1 MNLSGLNSVQQE
13 AVKCIDGASIIIA
26 GAGSGKTR
34 VLTWKIACLI
44 DSGVDPSSIMALT
57 FTNKAAKEMKERV
70 AAIVGRDRARRLWM
84 GTFHSIFARILRE
97 YADLLG
103 FPKAFTIYDA
113 TDAKNAVKM
122 CIKELQLDEKT
133 YKPGEVLSRIS
144 TAKNYLVTAEA
155 YMNNHEAIRKD
166 TQMRKGRICDIYR
179 MYSEKCRKEGVM
191 DFDDILLYTNILL
204 SRFPEVAAN
213 LKSSVSHILVDEY
226 QDTNMAQYRI
236 VNLLARDS
244 RNLTVVGDDSQSIY
258 AFRGARIQNILN
270 FQRDYPEAKVFRL
283 EQNYRSTQVIVNAA
297 NSVIVHN
304 SNRLKKKC
312 FSEGEHGEKIELLKA
327 YNEQDEAS
335 SIVSSIMRRIYA
347 SKASYDSFAILY
359 RTNSQSRTLEEALRR
374 RNIPYIIYAGHSFY
388 ERKEVKNML
397 AYLRLVL
404 NHNDNE
410 AFRRIVNIPA
420 RGIGQTSLNRLS
432 DGASAMGI
440 SLWDMCIQGGLDKY
454 DIKDA
459 AAARLRSFVA
469 MIDGF
474 ASRLDTDDA
483 YTLAVAVAETSGYL
497 PSLRADLS
505 VEGIS
510 ALGNVTE
517 LLGGVKEFVE
527 QEIESAEQQGE
538 YGKIPS
544 LEAYME
550 NVALLTDADNTDE
563 EDENNRV
570 KLMTVHASKGLEF
583 PYVYISGME
592 ENLFPSSMSGESIE
606 GLEEERRLFY
616 VALTRAEKA
625 VTVSY
630 AGSRF
635 LNGKTSACRPS
646 RFLKEI
652 DQAYLDGTVE
662 DYASVGSSG
671 DFDEDDGSYSS
682 FGRFR
687 SGRHQYQSPQQ
698 VKVTPDMSRLRKLSP
713 SGSGSGFSRNGSPAG
728 LTAGAPNITGTDIGA
743 GERVRHDRFGT
754 GVVVSVTGNGGD
766 AKAVV
771 KFDAGGEKTLLLK
784 YAKLQKV

>member
-13 AVKCIDGASIIIA
+13 AVKCSEGASIIIA

-44 DSGVDPSSIMALT
+44 DSGVEPSSIMALT
-57 FTNKAAKEMKERV
+57 FTNKAAKEMKERI
-70 AAIVGRDRARRLWM
+70 AAIVGRERARRLWM

-97 YADLLG
+97 YADFLG

-122 CIKELQLDEKT
+122 CIRELQLDEKI

-144 TAKNYLVTAEA
+144 TAKNYLVTAEV

-179 MYSEKCRKEGVM
+179 LYSEKCRKEGVM

-204 SRFPEVAAN
+204 NRFPEVAAN
-213 LKSSVSHILVDEY
+213 LKSSISHILVDEY

-236 VNLLARDS
+236 VNILARDS

-270 FQRDYPEAKVFRL
+270 FQRDYPEARVFRL

-297 NSVIVHN
+297 NSVIAHN
-304 SNRLKKKC
+304 SNRLKKEC
-312 FSEGEHGEKIELLKA
+312 FSEGEQGEKIELLKA

-359 RTNSQSRTLEEALRR
+359 RTNSQSRALEEALRR

-404 NHNDNE
+404 NHNDND

-420 RGIGQTSLNRLS
+420 RGIGQTSLGRLS
-432 DGASAMGI
+432 DGASSMGI
-440 SLWDMCIQGGLDKY
+440 SLWEMCFRNDLDKY

-459 AAARLRSFVA
+459 AAARLRSFA
-469 MIDGF
+469 TMIDGF
-474 ASRLDTDDA
+474 ASRLATDDA
-483 YTLAVAVAETSGYL
+483 YTLAVAISETSGYL

-527 QEIESAEQQGE
+527 QEIETAEQQGE

-544 LEAYME
+544 LESYME
-550 NVALLTDADNTDE
+550 NVALLTDADNTDD

-630 AGSRF
+630 AGCRF

-652 DQAYLDGTVE
+652 DPRYVDGTVE
-662 DYASVGSSG
+662 DFSSVGSSA
-671 DFDEDDGSYSS
+671 DFSGSNEDEYSS
-682 FGRFR
+682 FGRFQSR
-687 SGRHQYQSPQQ
+687 RYQNPSSQP
-698 VKVTPDMSRLRKLSP
+698 VKVTPDMSRLRKLSR
-713 SGSGSGFSRNGSPAG
+713 SESGFSRNGATTGQLVGSAN
-728 LTAGAPNITGTDIGA
+728 APGTDIGA
-743 GERVRHDRFGT
+743 GDRVRHDRFGT
-754 GVVVSVTGNGGD
+754 GVVVSVAGNGGD

-771 KFDAGGEKTLLLK
+771 RFDAVGEKTLLLK

>member
-13 AVKCIDGASIIIA
+13 AVRCADGASIIIA

-44 DSGVDPSSIMALT
+44 ESGVEPSSIMALT
-57 FTNKAAKEMKERV
+57 FTNKAAKEMKERI
-70 AAIVGRDRARRLWM
+70 AAIVGRDRSRRLWM

-122 CIKELQLDEKT
+122 CIKELQLDDKV
-133 YKPGEVLSRIS
+133 YKPGDVLSRIS
-144 TAKNYLVTAEA
+144 AAKNYLVTAEA
-155 YMNNHEAIRKD
+155 YMNNHEAIRRD
-166 TQMRKGRICDIYR
+166 TQMRRGRICDVYR
-179 MYSEKCRKEGVM
+179 LYSEKCRKEGVM

-204 SRFPEVAAN
+204 NRHPEVAEN
-213 LKSSVSHILVDEY
+213 LKNVISHILVDEY

-236 VNLLARDS
+236 VNLLARDR

-270 FQRDYPEAKVFRL
+270 FKRDYPEAKEFRL
-283 EQNYRSTQVIVNAA
+283 EQNYRSTQIIVNAA
-297 NSVIVHN
+297 NSVIAHN
-304 SNRLKKKC
+304 QNRLKKEC
-312 FSEGEHGEKIELLKA
+312 FSEGDRGEKIELIKA

-335 SIVSSIMRRIYA
+335 SIVSSIMRRIYS
-347 SKASYDSFAILY
+347 SKASYDSFAVLY
-359 RTNSQSRTLEEALRR
+359 RTNSQSRVLEEALRR

-410 AFRRIVNIPA
+410 AFRRIVNLPA
-420 RGIGQTSLNRLS
+420 RGIGQTSLNRL
-432 DGASAMGI
+432 GEASAATGMP
-440 SLWDMCIQGGLDKY
+440 LLEMCRQSGLDRF
-454 DIKDA
+454 DIKESTA
-459 AAARLRSFVA
+459 AKLRMFA
-469 MIDGF
+469 DMIDHYSSRI
-474 ASRLDTDDA
+474 ASDDA
-483 YTLAVAVAETSGYL
+483 YTLAVAVAEGSGYL
-497 PSLRADLS
+497 PSLKADLS

-510 ALGNVTE
+510 ALGNVSE
-517 LLGGVKEFVE
+517 LLNGVKEFVD
-527 QEIESAEQQGE
+527 QEAEAAEGGE
-538 YGKIPS
+538 YGRIPS

-550 NVALLTDADNTDE
+550 NVALLTDADNADE

-592 ENLFPSSMSGESIE
+592 ENLFPSFMSGESLE
-606 GLEEERRLFY
+606 SVEEERRLFY

-635 LNGKTSACRPS
+635 MNGKTSACRPS

-652 DQAYLDGTVE
+652 DSQYLDGTVE
-662 DYASVGSSG
+662 DYSAVGG
-671 DFDEDDGSYSS
+671 NDYDEDEGGWSSSRSYQQ
-682 FGRFR
+682 R
-687 SGRHQYQSPQQ
+687 SQYVPQAQ
-698 VKVTPDMSRLRKLSP
+698 VRTTPDMSRLRKLSP
-713 SGSGSGFSRNGSPAG
+713 SESGKPGLSGGTHHSTAPVAVGDMTVAG
-728 LTAGAPNITGTDIGA
+728 GD
-743 GERVRHDRFGT
+743 RVHHDRFGSGT
-754 GVVVSVTGNGGD
+754 VISVSGNGGD

-784 YAKLQKV
+784 YAKLQKI

>member
-1 MNLSGLNSVQQE
+1 M
-13 AVKCIDGASIIIA
+13 IIA

-44 DSGVDPSSIMALT
+44 DRGVEPSSIMALT
-57 FTNKAAKEMKERV
+57 FTNKAAKEMKERI
-70 AAIVGRDRARRLWM
+70 AAIVGKDRSRRLWM

-122 CIKELQLDEKT
+122 CIKELELDDKI
-133 YKPGEVLSRIS
+133 YKPGEILSRIS

-155 YMNNHEAIRKD
+155 YMNNHEAVRKD
-166 TQMRKGRICDIYR
+166 MQMRKGRICDVYR
-179 MYSEKCRKEGVM
+179 LYSEKCRREGVM
-191 DFDDILLYTNILL
+191 DFDDILLYTNLLL
-204 SRFPEVAAN
+204 SKFPQVLDN
-213 LKSSVSHILVDEY
+213 LKNSVSHILVDEY
-226 QDTNMAQYRI
+226 QDTNLAQYRI
-236 VNLLARDS
+236 VNMLARER

-270 FQRDYPEAKVFRL
+270 FKRDYPEAREFRL
-283 EQNYRSTQVIVNAA
+283 EQNYRSTQTIVNAA
-297 NSVIVHN
+297 NSVIAHN
-304 SNRLKKKC
+304 QNRLKKEC
-312 FSEGEHGEKIELLKA
+312 FSEGDRGEKIELLKA

-335 SIVSSIMRRIYA
+335 GIVSSIMRRIYS
-347 SKASYDSFAILY
+347 SKASYDSFAVLY
-359 RTNSQSRTLEEALRR
+359 RTNSQSRVIEEALRR

-410 AFRRIVNIPA
+410 AFRRVVNLPA
-420 RGIGQTSLNRLS
+420 RGIGQTSLTRL
-432 DGASAMGI
+432 GEAAAAMGVP
-440 SLWDMCIQGGLDKY
+440 LMEMCRHEGLERY
-454 DIKDA
+454 DIKGTTA
-459 AAARLRSFVA
+459 SRLRLFA
-469 MIDGF
+469 EMIDGF
-474 ASRLDTDDA
+474 SSRMAVDDA
-483 YTLAVAVAETSGYL
+483 YTLALAVAEGSGYL
-497 PSLRADLS
+497 PSLKADLS

-510 ALGNVTE
+510 ALGNVSE
-517 LLGGVKEFVE
+517 LLNGVKEFVD
-527 QEIESAEQQGE
+527 QEKEAAEEMGE
-538 YGKIPS
+538 RDALPT

-550 NVALLTDADNTDE
+550 NVALLTDADNADE

-592 ENLFPSSMSGESIE
+592 ENLFPSSMSGSSMDTV
-606 GLEEERRLFY
+606 EEERRLFY

-625 VTVSY
+625 VTLSY

-652 DQAYLDGTVE
+652 DAQYLDGTVE
-662 DYASVGSSG
+662 DYSSVSAADDYD
-671 DFDEDDGSYSS
+671 DFSY
-682 FGRFR
+682 GRGEWDAYRRKDRPAPAFA
-687 SGRHQYQSPQQ
+687 G
-698 VKVTPDMSRLRKLSP
+698 TGPDMSRLKKISHSP
-713 SGSGSGFSRNGSPAG
+713 QVSQPKTQAAESSVSVGDVS
-728 LTAGAPNITGTDIGA
+728 LTGGD
-743 GERVRHDRFGT
+743 RVRHDRFGT
-754 GVVVSVTGNGGD
+754 GTVVSVAGKGQD

-771 KFDAGGEKTLLLK
+771 SFDAGGEKTLLLK
-784 YAKLQKV
+784 YARLQKI

>member
-13 AVKCIDGASIIIA
+13 AVRCADGASIIIA

-44 DSGVDPSSIMALT
+44 ESGVEPSSIMALT
-57 FTNKAAKEMKERV
+57 FTNKAAKEMKERI
-70 AAIVGRDRARRLWM
+70 ASIVGRDRSRRLWM

-122 CIKELQLDEKT
+122 CIKELQLDDKV

-166 TQMRKGRICDIYR
+166 TQMRKGRICDVYR
-179 MYSEKCRKEGVM
+179 LYSEKCRKEGVM

-204 SRFPEVAAN
+204 NRHPEVAEN
-213 LKSSVSHILVDEY
+213 LKNVISHILVDEY

-236 VNLLARDS
+236 VNLLARDR

-270 FQRDYPEAKVFRL
+270 FKRDYPEAREFR
-283 EQNYRSTQVIVNAA
+283 
-297 NSVIVHN
+297 
-304 SNRLKKKC
+304 
-312 FSEGEHGEKIELLKA
+312 KA

-335 SIVSSIMRRIYA
+335 SIVSSIMRRIYS
-347 SKASYDSFAILY
+347 SKASYDSFAVLY
-359 RTNSQSRTLEEALRR
+359 RTNSQSRVLEEALRR

-410 AFRRIVNIPA
+410 AFRRIVNLPA
-420 RGIGQTSLNRLS
+420 RGIGQTSLSRL
-432 DGASAMGI
+432 GEASAATGI
-440 SLWDMCIQGGLDKY
+440 PLLEMCRQSGLDRF
-454 DIKDA
+454 DIKESTA
-459 AAARLRSFVA
+459 AKLRMFA
-469 MIDGF
+469 DMIDGYSSRI
-474 ASRLDTDDA
+474 ASDDA
-483 YTLAVAVAETSGYL
+483 YTLAVAVAEGSGYL
-497 PSLRADLS
+497 PSLKADLS

-510 ALGNVTE
+510 ALGNVSE
-517 LLGGVKEFVE
+517 LLNGVKEFVD
-527 QEIESAEQQGE
+527 QEVEAAEEMGE
-538 YGKIPS
+538 HGRIPS

-550 NVALLTDADNTDE
+550 NVALLTDADNADE

-592 ENLFPSSMSGESIE
+592 ENLFPSFMSGESLE
-606 GLEEERRLFY
+606 SVEEERRLFY

-652 DQAYLDGTVE
+652 DPQYLDGTVE
-662 DYASVGSSG
+662 DYSTVGG
-671 DFDEDDGSYSS
+671 NDYDEEYVP
-682 FGRFR
+682 RTPVR
-687 SGRHQYQSPQQ
+687 
-698 VKVTPDMSRLRKLSP
+698 TAPDMSRLRRLMP
-713 SGSGSGFSRNGSPAG
+713 SESAGRPAVQERARHSAADVSAGDGSVSAG
-728 LTAGAPNITGTDIGA
+728 D
-743 GERVRHDRFGT
+743 RVRHDRFGT
-754 GVVVSVTGNGGD
+754 GTVVSVTGTGGD

-784 YAKLQKV
+784 YARLQKI

>member
-13 AVKCIDGASIIIA
+13 AVRCADGASIIIA

-44 DSGVDPSSIMALT
+44 DKGVEPSSIMALT
-57 FTNKAAKEMKERV
+57 FTNKAAKEMKERI
-70 AAIVGRDRARRLWM
+70 ASIVGRDRSRRLWM

-113 TDAKNAVKM
+113 SDAKNAVKL
-122 CIKELQLDEKT
+122 CIKELQLDDKV

-166 TQMRKGRICDIYR
+166 TQMRKGRICDVYKL
-179 MYSEKCRKEGVM
+179 YSEKCRREGVM

-204 SRFPEVAAN
+204 NKFPQVLDS
-213 LKSSVSHILVDEY
+213 LKNVISHILVDEY
-226 QDTNMAQYRI
+226 QDTNLAQYRI
-236 VNLLARDS
+236 VNMLARDR

-270 FQRDYPEAKVFRL
+270 FKRDYPEAREFRL

-297 NSVIVHN
+297 NSVIAHN
-304 SNRLKKKC
+304 QNRLKKEC
-312 FSEGEHGEKIELLKA
+312 FSEGDRGEKIELLKA

-335 SIVSSIMRRIYA
+335 GIVSSIMRRIYS
-347 SKASYDSFAILY
+347 SKASYDSFAVLY
-359 RTNSQSRTLEEALRR
+359 RTNSQSRVIEEALRR

-410 AFRRIVNIPA
+410 AFRRIVNLPA
-420 RGIGQTSLNRLS
+420 RGIGQTSLSRL
-432 DGASAMGI
+432 GEASAATGI
-440 SLWDMCIQGGLDKY
+440 PLLEMCRQSGLDRF
-454 DIKDA
+454 DIKESTA
-459 AAARLRSFVA
+459 AKLRMFA
-469 MIDGF
+469 DMIDGYSSRI
-474 ASRLDTDDA
+474 ASDDA
-483 YTLAVAVAETSGYL
+483 YTLAVAVAEGSGYL
-497 PSLRADLS
+497 PSLK
-505 VEGIS
+505 
-510 ALGNVTE
+510 N
-517 LLGGVKEFVE
+517 GVKEFVDQAVE
-527 QEIESAEQQGE
+527 AAEEMGE
-538 YGKIPS
+538 RGTVPT

-550 NVALLTDADNTDE
+550 NVALLTDSDNADD

-583 PYVYISGME
+583 PYVYITGME
-592 ENLFPSSMSGESIE
+592 ENLFPSSMSGGSLETV
-606 GLEEERRLFY
+606 EEERRLFY

-625 VTVSY
+625 VTLSY

-652 DQAYLDGTVE
+652 DSQYLNGTVE
-662 DYASVGSSG
+662 DYSSVGTS
-671 DFDEDDGSYSS
+671 DEDDFPYDEGDWGGYRRVERQTPVRVST
-682 FGRFR
+682 
-687 SGRHQYQSPQQ
+687 
-698 VKVTPDMSRLRKLSP
+698 TPDMSRLKKISHSPESVIASDKLS
-713 SGSGSGFSRNGSPAG
+713 SVS
-728 LTAGAPNITGTDIGA
+728 IGDMSISD
-743 GERVRHDRFGT
+743 GDRIRHDRFGAGT
-754 GVVVSVTGNGGD
+754 VVSVSGKGQE

-771 KFDAGGEKTLLLK
+771 RFDAGGEKTLLLK
-784 YAKLQKV
+784 YAKLQKI

>member
-1 MNLSGLNSVQQE
+1 M
-13 AVKCIDGASIIIA
+13 IIA

-44 DSGVDPSSIMALT
+44 DRGVEPSSIMALT
-57 FTNKAAKEMKERV
+57 FTNKAAKEMKERI
-70 AAIVGRDRARRLWM
+70 AAIVGKDRSRRLWM

-122 CIKELQLDEKT
+122 CIKELELDDKI
-133 YKPGEVLSRIS
+133 YKPGEILSRIS

-155 YMNNHEAIRKD
+155 YMNNHEAVRKD
-166 TQMRKGRICDIYR
+166 MQMRKGRICDVYR
-179 MYSEKCRKEGVM
+179 LYSEKCRREGVM
-191 DFDDILLYTNILL
+191 DFDDILLYTNLLL
-204 SRFPEVAAN
+204 SKFPQVLDN
-213 LKSSVSHILVDEY
+213 LKNSVSHILVDEY
-226 QDTNMAQYRI
+226 QDTNLAQYRI
-236 VNLLARDS
+236 VNMLARER

-270 FQRDYPEAKVFRL
+270 FKRDYPEAREFRL
-283 EQNYRSTQVIVNAA
+283 EQNYRSTQTIVNAA
-297 NSVIVHN
+297 NSVIAHN
-304 SNRLKKKC
+304 QNRLKKEC
-312 FSEGEHGEKIELLKA
+312 FSEGDRGEKIELLKA

-335 SIVSSIMRRIYA
+335 GIVSSIMRRIYS
-347 SKASYDSFAILY
+347 SKASYDSFAVLY
-359 RTNSQSRTLEEALRR
+359 RTNSQSRVIEEALRR

-410 AFRRIVNIPA
+410 AFRRVVNLPA
-420 RGIGQTSLNRLS
+420 RGIGQTSLTRL
-432 DGASAMGI
+432 GEAAAAMGVP
-440 SLWDMCIQGGLDKY
+440 LMEMCRHEGLERY
-454 DIKDA
+454 DIKGTTA
-459 AAARLRSFVA
+459 SRLRMFA
-469 MIDGF
+469 EMIDGF
-474 ASRLDTDDA
+474 SSRMAVDDA
-483 YTLAVAVAETSGYL
+483 YTLALAVAEGSGYL
-497 PSLRADLS
+497 PSLKADLS

-510 ALGNVTE
+510 ALGNVSE
-517 LLGGVKEFVE
+517 LLNGVKEFVD
-527 QEIESAEQQGE
+527 QEKEAAEEMGE
-538 YGKIPS
+538 RDALPT

-550 NVALLTDADNTDE
+550 NVALLTDADNADE

-592 ENLFPSSMSGESIE
+592 ENLFPSSMSGSSMDTV
-606 GLEEERRLFY
+606 EEERRLFY

-625 VTVSY
+625 VTLSY

-652 DQAYLDGTVE
+652 DAQYLDGTVE
-662 DYASVGSSG
+662 DYSSVSAADDYDDFSYGRGEWDAYRRKDRPAPSFASTG
-671 DFDEDDGSYSS
+671 
-682 FGRFR
+682 
-687 SGRHQYQSPQQ
+687 
-698 VKVTPDMSRLRKLSP
+698 PDMSRLKKISHSP
-713 SGSGSGFSRNGSPAG
+713 QVSQPKTQAAESSVSVGDVS
-728 LTAGAPNITGTDIGA
+728 LTGGD
-743 GERVRHDRFGT
+743 RVRHDRFGT
-754 GVVVSVTGNGGD
+754 GTVVSVAGKGQD

-771 KFDAGGEKTLLLK
+771 RFDAGGEKTLLLK
-784 YAKLQKV
+784 YARLQKI